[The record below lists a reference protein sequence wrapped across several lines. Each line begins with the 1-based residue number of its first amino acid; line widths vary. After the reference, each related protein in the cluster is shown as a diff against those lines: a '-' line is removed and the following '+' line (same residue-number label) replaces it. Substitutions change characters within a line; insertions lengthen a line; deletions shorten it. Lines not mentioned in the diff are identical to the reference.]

1 MTIRQ
6 RLLENKFE
14 VQEDIIKSD
23 MQRVAIQKK
32 LEEAIKTESSM
43 INKDTGIRRD
53 AVLML

>member
-1 MTIRQ
+1 
-6 RLLENKFE
+6 
-14 VQEDIIKSD
+14 